1 MKGPAS
7 AGSGPHTSRA
17 ARGGNVPVASA
28 ALVFVVLAALA
39 LGYAVGTKRHEARAI
54 GALETERKRA
64 EALAVELRSA
74 EVAKADLQLRL
85 EEANG
90 RAARELDRRVER
102 EQSFLGF
109 QRGVASLAPGGM
121 LGTGSAFDEALRAA
135 LGLEPPEGSAGALA
149 EEAVAKRDE
158 EERAERER
166 AFLEEAAARAR
177 RFNALLRVHGV
188 LGLDLVEAGLARER
202 GWGPVVF
209 RTLDGDGRLAGS
221 LSAELLHLSGSRT
234 GRTLTLSLVAGS
246 EFSGGEARPFSN
258 GERRIA
264 LRHVDPVPFAEAFPE
279 LFDDGQLQS
288 PVDDGRWSLPLV
300 RLRLNELL
308 AEAGVGDRHRV
319 SFLGG
324 VLGEELRDLA
334 LEVHDETGR
343 VQRLLFADRARLSL
357 EGNLALLDLFDGSS
371 SRGDVQAPFL
381 DGRLRIALPRVDGRR
396 WRDAGLPG
404 LSPAPGDS

>member
-1 MKGPAS
+1 MKGPFPRVHVQNT
-7 AGSGPHTSRA
+7 AGVARA
-17 ARGGNVPVASA
+17 GGAPLRMLVWGA
-28 ALVFVVLAALA
+28 ALAVAAA
-39 LGYAVGTKRHEARAI
+39 LGYAVGNRQ
-54 GALETERKRA
+54 
-64 EALAVELRSA
+64 A
-74 EVAKADLQLRL
+74 EVAGRELLHAEQRRTALLVDKLETAARTQANLEARL
-85 EEANG
+85 EEAG
-90 RAARELDRRVER
+90 ARAARELDRRVER
-102 EQSFLGF
+102 EQQFLGF
-109 QRGVASLAPGGM
+109 QRGVASLAPGAM
-121 LGTGSAFDEALRAA
+121 LGQGSAFDEALREA

-149 EEAVAKRDE
+149 QESVEAREAR
-158 EERAERER
+158 ERAEREQ
-166 AFLEEAAARAR
+166 AFLDDAADRTR

-188 LGLDLVEAGLARER
+188 FGLDLVEAGLVHER

-221 LSAELLHLSGSRT
+221 LSAAALHLSGSRS
-234 GRTLTLSLVAGS
+234 GRTLTIALLAGKES
-246 EFSGGEARPFSN
+246 SGGEERPFAG

-279 LFDDGQLQS
+279 LFDDGELQS

-308 AEAGVGDRHRV
+308 AESAVGERHRV

-324 VLGEELRDLA
+324 VLGDELRDLA
-334 LEVHDETGR
+334 LEVHDQDGR

-396 WRDAGLPG
+396 WREAGLPG
-404 LSPAPGDS
+404 LAPPPGDS